1 MSDHELQSPV
11 HSAATAEAVN
21 RTIQLGNHAHSWID
35 VGRFGVESVC
45 MQNTQNTNRTNT
57 INDSESL
64 LQLLSERLHLWDQQD
79 AAQAAGQ
86 WHQALTLERSIR
98 EISPRIR
105 QTMGLLAPSA
115 EGVSEL

>member
-1 MSDHELQSPV
+1 M
-11 HSAATAEAVN
+11 N

-35 VGRFGVESVC
+35 IGRFGVESVC

-105 QTMGLLAPSA
+105 QSMGLL
-115 EGVSEL
+115 VSSGEAVPQL

>member
-1 MSDHELQSPV
+1 MSDHGLQSPG

-35 VGRFGVESVC
+35 IGRFGVESVC

-79 AAQAAGQ
+79 AAQAGGASPGADAG
-86 WHQALTLERSIR
+86 ANGNGASSGATGGGASDDVID
-98 EISPRIR
+98 
-105 QTMGLLAPSA
+105 A
-115 EGVSEL
+115 EFTETK

>member
-1 MSDHELQSPV
+1 MSDHGLQSPG
-11 HSAATAEAVN
+11 HSAATAAAVN

-35 VGRFGVESVC
+35 IGRFGVESVC

-64 LQLLSERLHLWDQQD
+64 LHLLSERLDLWDQQD
-79 AAQAAGQ
+79 AAQAAGE

-105 QTMGLLAPSA
+105 QSMGLLVPSGEA
-115 EGVSEL
+115 VPEL